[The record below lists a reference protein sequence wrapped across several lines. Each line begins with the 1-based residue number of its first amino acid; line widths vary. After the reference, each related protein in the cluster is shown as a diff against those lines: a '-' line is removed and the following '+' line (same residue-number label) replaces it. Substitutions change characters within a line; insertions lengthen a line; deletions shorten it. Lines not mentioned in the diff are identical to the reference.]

1 MGRLHKISLP
11 KNRAN
16 SRMPSEVE
24 LEGELNHARVVYRP
38 TNYSETAECV
48 YILHSAATAGQVELR
63 VVKGVEKLG
72 TEVQPHTLVWQRE
85 VLDE

>member
-1 MGRLHKISLP
+1 MGRLHQSAP
-11 KNRAN
+11 KTEPILVR
-16 SRMPSEVE
+16 PSEVE
-24 LEGELNHARVVYRP
+24 LESKLDHARIVYRP